1 MPNATRPLP
10 GPLSAPWP
18 VPCSGYQH
26 LQRAHDLVAKPR
38 SRKRAV
44 CVACHTGLLLIAQ
57 CTRKRPRILNLTT
70 LAVFERFFPIFRSS
84 SISSSRNIPWNKG
97 CSEVY
102 WLLGWWEN
110 EIEER
115 GRCKGDNSFIGSK
128 EIFDTLLF
136 IWCCYEWNCFVLW
149 QVGFNFKKL

>member
-84 SISSSRNIPWNKG
+84 SIFHRGIFREIRGAMKYIDYWDDERMKLK
-97 CSEVY
+97 SEVGAKVITR
-102 WLLGWWEN
+102 LLEVKKYLIHCYLFDVAMS
-110 EIEER
+110 EIV
-115 GRCKGDNSFIGSK
+115 SFYGK
-128 EIFDTLLF
+128 
-136 IWCCYEWNCFVLW
+136 
-149 QVGFNFKKL
+149 